1 MFNKL
6 YDKVKEFFL
15 ENFRCICL
23 LFILTII
30 FSIRLPFVIDIPG
43 GYINVTE
50 RIKLEDKN
58 ESQGSFNMAYVSEI
72 SATIPTIVYAFF
84 NPKWDVYK
92 NEEVLLE
99 NETMED
105 LIFRNKLALKEA
117 NNNAI
122 ITAYSKAGY
131 EYKIENRK
139 FYVAYLDESSDTNLK
154 VGDLI
159 TAVDGKQINSKEE
172 IGKIILNKEIGEII
186 DFKVINNDKEY
197 KRTAKILNIEG
208 SKAVGIVI
216 YEVLDLETNPEIE
229 IETDSSESG
238 PSGGLMT
245 ALAIYDSLTSE
256 DITGGNLIVG
266 TGTIDSSG
274 NVGSIGGVKYKLL
287 GAIKNKA
294 KIFIIPNGENY
305 EEAIKIKKENDYDIE
320 IIGVSTF
327 DETLEKLK
335 KYNKQ

>member
-6 YDKVKEFFL
+6 YDKVKETFL
-15 ENFRCICL
+15 KNYRFIL
-23 LFILTII
+23 LLIALTII
-30 FSIRLPFVIDIPG
+30 FSIRLPYVIDMPG
-43 GYINVTE
+43 GYINVSE
-50 RIKLEDKN
+50 RIELEN
-58 ESQGSFNMAYVSEI
+58 QYESEGSFNMAYVSEI
-72 SATIPTIVYAFF
+72 SATIPTIVYAFI
-84 NPKWDVYK
+84 NSKWDIYK

-105 LIFRNKLALKEA
+105 LIFRNQLALKEA

-131 EYKIENRK
+131 EYKIVSQN
-139 FYVAYLDESSDTNLK
+139 FYVAYLDQNANTNLK

-159 TAVDGKQINSKEE
+159 THVDNKKIKSKEE
-172 IGKIILNKEIGEII
+172 IGEIILNKEIGDII
-186 DFKVINNDKEY
+186 EFKVINDNKEY
-197 KRTAKILNIEG
+197 KRTAEIINADG
-208 SKAVGIVI
+208 SKVVGIVI
-216 YEVLDLETNPEIE
+216 YEILDLETNPEIE
-229 IETDSSESG
+229 IKTDSSESG

-245 ALAIYDSLTSE
+245 ALAIYDSLVEE

-266 TGTIDSSG
+266 TGTIDANG

-287 GAIKNKA
+287 GAVKNKA

-305 EEAIKIKKENDYDIE
+305 EEAIKIKNENNYDIE

-335 KYNKQ
+335 EYNEK